1 MALLDEV
8 KVALRVSTNDS
19 GIEAQI
25 TRLIAEAQLDLC
37 KTADVAEVYAK
48 AADPD
53 ALIKGAICC
62 YCAYV
67 WTTDPTEKQNLKTC
81 YDDYKAKL
89 AMSSAYSTYDGEPST
104 TRRTVYATRDGQA
117 YQVADGGGDNGQS

>member
-37 KTADVAEVYAK
+37 KTADVSEAK
-48 AADPD
+48 AMAAEPD

-62 YCAYV
+62 YCAFV
-67 WTTDPTEKQNLKTC
+67 WTTDTTEKQALKAC

-89 AMSSAYSTYDGEPST
+89 AMSSAYSGEGGGGST

-117 YQVADGGGDNGQS
+117 YQVADGGGSNG

>member
-8 KVALRVSTNDS
+8 KVALRVSTTDS
-19 GIEAQI
+19 GITAQI
-25 TRLIAEAQLDLC
+25 TRLIAEARLDLC
-37 KTADVAEVYAK
+37 KTADVAEALAN

-53 ALIKGAICC
+53 PLIKGAICC

-67 WTTDPTEKQNLKTC
+67 WTTDTTEKQNLKAC

-89 AMSSAYSTYDGEPST
+89 AMSSAYSTYSDGGDS
-104 TRRTVYATRDGQA
+104 DGQ
-117 YQVADGGGDNGQS
+117 S